1 MKLYY
6 LYLIS
11 WLIGGDLKITLIC
24 SSCGRKVE
32 TLPLKC
38 GYSITMNTET
48 NQMECNMGSCGII
61 TFDQFLC
68 ENCCINQSIMKIFRN
83 YGSLPVENQEFH
95 EELNELKQTIVQTK
109 LSKPDFTYWVE
120 FGNGVFKCGKGENS
134 KANIH
139 ISCPQ
144 EVMTRILMGHA
155 PSLSEILRDDVNIDG
170 NLQYA
175 VVYFDLLNLA
185 LEINNEKGSLH
196 NE

>member
-1 MKLYY
+1 M
-6 LYLIS
+6 S
-11 WLIGGDLKITLIC
+11 LIC

-32 TLPLKC
+32 TLPLQC

-48 NQMECNMGSCGII
+48 NQMECNMGLCGVV
-61 TFDQFLC
+61 TFDRFLC
-68 ENCCINQSIMKIFRN
+68 ENCCINNSIMKILRN
-83 YGSLPVENQEFH
+83 YENLSLESQEFH
-95 EELNELKQTIVQTK
+95 EELNELKQNIVQTK
-109 LSKPDFTYWVE
+109 LNKPDFTYWVE
-120 FGNGVFKCGKGENS
+120 FGNGVFKYGKGENS

>member
-1 MKLYY
+1 M
-6 LYLIS
+6 S
-11 WLIGGDLKITLIC
+11 LIC

-32 TLPLKC
+32 TLPLQC

-48 NQMECNMGSCGII
+48 NQMECNMGLCGVI

-68 ENCCINQSIMKIFRN
+68 ENCCINNSIMKILHN
-83 YGSLPVENQEFH
+83 YENLSLENQEFH
-95 EELNELKQTIVQTK
+95 EELNELEQNIVQTK
-109 LSKPDFTYWVE
+109 LIKPDLKYWVE
-120 FGNGVFKCGKGENS
+120 FGNGVFKYGKGENN

-144 EVMTRILMGHA
+144 KIMTKILMGNS
-155 PSLSEILRDDVNIDG
+155 PSLSEILRDDVSIDG

-185 LEINNEKGSLH
+185 LEIINEKGSLY